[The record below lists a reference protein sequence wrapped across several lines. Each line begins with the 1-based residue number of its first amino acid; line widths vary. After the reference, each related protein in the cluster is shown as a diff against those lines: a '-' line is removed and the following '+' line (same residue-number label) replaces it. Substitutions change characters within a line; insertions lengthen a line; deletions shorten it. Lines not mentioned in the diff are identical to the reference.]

1 MKLQTKGAFGQNIFQ
16 KARVDRSDIIHLF
29 DAQVLDDDP
38 TEVNSFNDGPF
49 NQSLPSG
56 GWDEF
61 DLILQLDS
69 TLVPTSIEFF
79 IEYSPD
85 GGTTW
90 FHYAQ
95 GLFASLIYDDTV
107 VAAGLNQV
115 FRGVVAGEAMRL
127 RAVALGSDATNF
139 FTFSASIQFARK

>member
-1 MKLQTKGAFGQNIFQ
+1 MKLQTKPARGQDIYQ

-29 DAQVLDDDP
+29 DNQVLNADP
-38 TEVNSFNDGPF
+38 TTVNSFDDGAF
-49 NQSLPSG
+49 AESLPSG

-69 TLVPTSIEFF
+69 AMAPTSIEFF
-79 IEYSPD
+79 VEYSPD

-107 VAAGLNQV
+107 VASGLNQV
-115 FRGVVAGEAMRL
+115 FRGKVAGEAMRV
-127 RAVALGSDATNF
+127 RVVGLGTDADNF
-139 FTFSASIQFARK
+139 FTFSSSIQFART